1 MVEHLSGECE
11 LGVEASVDDSSDLE
25 GGSTKAR
32 TVEPHTETVWDIE
45 SHAKSGLAEEDV
57 MKEIGRQKT
66 PPISKRR
73 DKKVSEKESDFQA
86 RNTKL
91 QETNVSQPARHPNE

>member
-1 MVEHLSGECE
+1 M
-11 LGVEASVDDSSDLE
+11 LGAEASVDESSDLQE
-25 GGSTKAR
+25 GSTKAR
-32 TVEPHTETVWDIE
+32 TVEPHTETVWCME
-45 SHAKSGLAEEDV
+45 SQSKSDLVEEDR
-57 MKEIGRQKT
+57 KEFGRQKT

-73 DKKVSEKESDFQA
+73 DKKVSEKESDVQA